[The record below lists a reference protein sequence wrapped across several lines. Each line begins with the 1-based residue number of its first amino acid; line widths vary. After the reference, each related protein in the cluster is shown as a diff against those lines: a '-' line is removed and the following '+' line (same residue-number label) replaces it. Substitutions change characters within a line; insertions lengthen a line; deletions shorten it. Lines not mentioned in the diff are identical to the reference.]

1 MAAADPTVDLSGT
14 TNALNEQN
22 RKMDYAAQASAMEN
36 NKIVDSIDTWA
47 KQNSMDIENLS
58 MSNLS
63 GDTAQ
68 MNATVAALTSQME
81 KDEMG
86 AGEMYDELAKMHIS
100 LADGFEQSY
109 NFDVQRWREEKGK
122 SGS

>member
-36 NKIVDSIDTWA
+36 RSIVDSIDTWA
-47 KQNSMDIENLS
+47 KANSMDIENLA

-109 NFDVQRWREEKGK
+109 NFDVQRWREEAEA
-122 SGS
+122 